1 MHRFFVTGALL
12 AQQPVILT
20 GDVAHQMRRVLRL
33 APGDRMTLLD
43 GEGWAHEAE
52 VNAVTSKDVRLTVLS
67 RFAAAGEPRV
77 RVTLHQAV
85 LKGERFEWALQKGTE
100 VGVSAFVPLVTERT
114 IIDDLHAVEGKRERW
129 QRIIREAA
137 EQAGRG
143 RVPLL
148 LPGQLLRGAVK
159 GPPQPVEQDALR
171 LIPWEGERSLTLREA
186 LAACNFSGEP
196 RIELFVGPEGG
207 FTDAEI
213 DWAQRHGVRPVT
225 LGPRVLRA
233 ETAGLVA
240 TSAIHYHAGEF

>member
-1 MHRFFVTGALL
+1 MSGQRFFVSGALL
-12 AQQPVILT
+12 AQRPVALT

-33 APGDRMTLLD
+33 APGARVTLLD
-43 GEGWAHEAE
+43 GEGWEHEAE
-52 VNAVTSKDVRLTVLS
+52 VIAVTAREVRLNVLS
-67 RFAAAGEPRV
+67 RRDAGGEPRV
-77 RVTLHQAV
+77 KITLYQAV

-100 VGVSAFVPLVTERT
+100 AGVSAFAPLVTERT

-137 EQAGRG
+137 EQCGRG

-159 GPPQPVEQDALR
+159 APALEDALR
-171 LIPWEGERSLTLREA
+171 LIPWEGERSQTLSAA
-186 LAACNFSGEP
+186 LAACNFSAGGG
-196 RIELFVGPEGG
+196 IELFVGPEGG
-207 FTDAEI
+207 FSSAEI
-213 DWAQRHGVRPVT
+213 DWAQRHGVKPVT

-240 TSAIHYHAGEF
+240 TVAVLYHAGEF